1 MRETTEIEKQQYQR
15 LKEIFAIGRERY
27 LKAGGNPRL
36 SAGSLNQQDYLTE
49 AEKKE
54 IIELG
59 QQIFN
64 RNSAKVKS

>member
-15 LKEIFAIGRERY
+15 LKEIFAIGRQRY
-27 LKAGGNPRL
+27 LKAGGDPLL
-36 SAGSLNQQDYLTE
+36 SAGSLNQQDYLTD

-54 IIELG
+54 VIELG

-64 RNSAKVKS
+64 RNAKVKS

>member
-36 SAGSLNQQDYLTE
+36 SAGSLNQQD
-49 AEKKE
+49 
-54 IIELG
+54 
-59 QQIFN
+59 
-64 RNSAKVKS
+64 